1 MIASRVGR
9 ALGPGVLRHEQ
20 RENGPLRWVLDWTD
34 ARGHRHRQALSTD
47 RRVAERMRGEI
58 IRQRDLEAAGL
69 GAVEGQSMELAELRD
84 AYLADLITRVGD
96 SQFRNV
102 RLRLNHAFA
111 ALSAQRV
118 RDLRVVD
125 VLKFRA
131 VRVGAGVSNRT
142 ANCDV
147 AALRAMLNWGVASQL
162 IADNPLRSIKRLP
175 DGEAH
180 QVRRRRAMSE
190 DEVGRFL
197 DAVRADDH
205 RNDEL
210 LADRRGRRSS
220 EKGTP
225 PGNALRS
232 LFATRA
238 RIPQAP
244 LFEFLV
250 SFGARYGEAR
260 TLCWADVDLVA
271 RTASLRA
278 ENTKTHRARCV
289 PLSRAFVARLLELRD
304 LQQRA
309 LRRSVGGADRV
320 FLSPDGRPLRTDT
333 VNTMRVF
340 DRALEAAGIARVDTL
355 GRKLDIHAL
364 RHTAATRFAR
374 NGTPLPVTQRILGHS
389 DPKMTARVYT
399 HLDVEDL
406 RQAVDGLDC
415 VGVSVVHRK
424 RSVPAS

>member
-1 MIASRVGR
+1 MDH
-9 ALGPGVLRHEQ
+9 ALPAI
-20 RENGPLRWVLDWTD
+20 PAT
-34 ARGHRHRQALSTD
+34 
-47 RRVAERMRGEI
+47 
-58 IRQRDLEAAGL
+58 
-69 GAVEGQSMELAELRD
+69 
-84 AYLADLITRVGD
+84 
-96 SQFRNV
+96 
-102 RLRLNHAFA
+102 
-111 ALSAQRV
+111 RV

-162 IADNPLRSIKRLP
+162 IAENPLASIKRLP

-190 DEVGRFL
+190 DEVDRFL
-197 DAVRADDH
+197 AAVRADDE

-210 LADRRGRRSS
+210 HADRGGRRSS

-260 TLCWADVDLVA
+260 TLAWGDVDLVA

-278 ENTKTHRARCV
+278 ENTKTRRARCV
-289 PLSRAFVARLLELRD
+289 PLSRAFVARLVDLREL
-304 LQQRA
+304 QKRA
-309 LRRSVGGADRV
+309 LRRGVGGADRV
-320 FLSPDGRPLRTDT
+320 FLSPEGRPLRRDT

-340 DRALEAAGIARVDTL
+340 DRALEAAGIARVDPL
-355 GRKLDIHAL
+355 GRTLDIHAL

-406 RQAVDGLDC
+406 REAVEQ
-415 VGVSVVHRK
+415 SVERRVER
-424 RSVPAS
+424 A